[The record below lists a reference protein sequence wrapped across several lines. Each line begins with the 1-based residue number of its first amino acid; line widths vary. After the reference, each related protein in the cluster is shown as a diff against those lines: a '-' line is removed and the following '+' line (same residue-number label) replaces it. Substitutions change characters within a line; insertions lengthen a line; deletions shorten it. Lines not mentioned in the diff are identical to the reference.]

1 MECLFC
7 KKNLSSKYN
16 LSYHQKTN
24 KKCLSI
30 QEVEN
35 NNVIE
40 VKLSTCDFCNK
51 SFTSQ
56 NLKVH
61 LSICKLKIKHDNK
74 KNLEKENE
82 KKIEELKKENEKKI
96 NEIKKENEKKI
107 DEIKKDYEKK
117 LKKQKK
123 LLQLKNIEICK
134 LQKELEVKDE
144 IYDDEHK
151 TIKTIALQPRTNTNN
166 NNNTN
171 IIGNLNLDDTE
182 RIKNAIETNFTADDI
197 LDGQKGL
204 ANFAVRNILKDEHG
218 NLLYACTDS
227 SRKMFKFR
235 NLDGH
240 IIKDVNT
247 QKLTDAF
254 VLCDIKGITNSKT
267 QQFWT
272 NEDGTQ
278 DNNKYQAISV
288 PAAEIMNL
296 KYNNG
301 TFRDHMVNLTT

>member
-1 MECLFC
+1 MEFECKFC
-7 KKNLSSKYN
+7 KKTLSSKSN

-24 KKCLSI
+24 KKCLSVQKKESDDI
-30 QEVEN
+30 
-35 NNVIE
+35 IE
-40 VKLSTCDFCNK
+40 VKLTTCDFCDK

-56 NLKVH
+56 SLKIH
-61 LSICKLKIKHDNK
+61 LKSCKLKIKYDND
-74 KNLEKENE
+74 N
-82 KKIEELKKENEKKI
+82 ELKKE
-96 NEIKKENEKKI
+96 
-107 DEIKKDYEKK
+107 YEKK
-117 LKKQKK
+117 LEKQKREYEK
-123 LLQLKNIEICK
+123 LLQIKDIEICK

-144 IYDDEHK
+144 IYKDEHK
-151 TIKTIALQPRTNTNN
+151 TIKTIALQPRNNTNN

-182 RIKNAIETNFTADDI
+182 KIKNVIETNFTADDI

-235 NLDGH
+235 NLDGQ

-254 VLCDIKGITNSKT
+254 VLSDIKGITNSKT

>member
-1 MECLFC
+1 M
-7 KKNLSSKYN
+7 
-16 LSYHQKTN
+16 
-24 KKCLSI
+24 
-30 QEVEN
+30 
-35 NNVIE
+35 
-40 VKLSTCDFCNK
+40 
-51 SFTSQ
+51 
-56 NLKVH
+56 
-61 LSICKLKIKHDNK
+61 
-74 KNLEKENE
+74 
-82 KKIEELKKENEKKI
+82 KKE
-96 NEIKKENEKKI
+96 
-107 DEIKKDYEKK
+107 YEKK
-117 LKKQKK
+117 LKKQKREYEK
-123 LLQLKNIEICK
+123 LLQIKDIEICK

-151 TIKTIALQPRTNTNN
+151 TLKTIALQPRNNTNN

-182 RIKNAIETNFTADDI
+182 RIKNVIETNFTADDI

-235 NLDGH
+235 NLDGQ

-254 VLCDIKGITNSKT
+254 VLSDIKGITNSKT

-278 DNNKYQAISV
+278 DNTKYQAISV
-288 PAAEIMNL
+288 HVAEIMNL
-296 KYNNG
+296 RYNNG
-301 TFRDHMVNLTT
+301 TFRDHMVILTT

>member
-35 NNVIE
+35 NNIIE

-61 LSICKLKIKHDNK
+61 LSICKIKIEHDNK
-74 KNLEKENE
+74 KKLEEENE
-82 KKIEELKKENEKKI
+82 KKIVELKKENEKKI
-96 NEIKKENEKKI
+96 
-107 DEIKKDYEKK
+107 DELKKDYEKK

-123 LLQLKNIEICK
+123 LLQIKDIEICK

-151 TIKTIALQPRTNTNN
+151 TIKTIALQPRNNTNN

-182 RIKNAIETNFTADDI
+182 KIKNVIETNFTTDDI

-235 NLDGH
+235 NLDGQ

-254 VLCDIKGITNSKT
+254 VLSDIKGITNSKT

>member
-35 NNVIE
+35 NNIIE

-61 LSICKLKIKHDNK
+61 LSICKIKTEHDNK
-74 KNLEKENE
+74 KKLEEENE
-82 KKIEELKKENEKKI
+82 KKIVELKKENEKKI
-96 NEIKKENEKKI
+96 DELKKE
-107 DEIKKDYEKK
+107 YEKK

-123 LLQLKNIEICK
+123 LLQIKDIEICK

-151 TIKTIALQPRTNTNN
+151 TIKTIALQPRNNTNN

-182 RIKNAIETNFTADDI
+182 KIKNVIETNFTADDI

-235 NLDGH
+235 NLDGQ

-254 VLCDIKGITNSKT
+254 VLSDIKGITNSKT

>member
-1 MECLFC
+1 MECQFC
-7 KKNLSSKYN
+7 KNSLNNKYS

-30 QEVEN
+30 QEKEN
-35 NNVIE
+35 NDDVVE
-40 VKLSTCDFCNK
+40 VKLNSCKFCNK
-51 SFTSQ
+51 VFSVQ
-56 NLKVH
+56 NLKTH
-61 LSICKLKIKHDNK
+61 LLTCKRK
-74 KNLEKENE
+74 KQFESE
-82 KKIEELKKENEKKI
+82 EELKKENEKKI
-96 NEIKKENEKKI
+96 VELKKE
-107 DEIKKDYEKK
+107 YEKK
-117 LKKQKK
+117 LKKQKREYEK
-123 LLQLKNIEICK
+123 LLQIKDIEICK

-151 TIKTIALQPRTNTNN
+151 TIKTIALQPRNNTNN

-182 RIKNAIETNFTADDI
+182 KIKNVIETNFTADDI

-235 NLDGH
+235 NLDGQ

-254 VLCDIKGITNSKT
+254 VLSDIKGITNSS
-267 QQFWT
+267 FLLIF
-272 NEDGTQ
+272 
-278 DNNKYQAISV
+278 KYFFS
-288 PAAEIMNL
+288 
-296 KYNNG
+296 K
-301 TFRDHMVNLTT
+301 

>member
-35 NNVIE
+35 NNIIE

-61 LSICKLKIKHDNK
+61 LSICKIKIEHDNK
-74 KNLEKENE
+74 KKLEEENE
-82 KKIEELKKENEKKI
+82 KKIVELKKENEKKI
-96 NEIKKENEKKI
+96 
-107 DEIKKDYEKK
+107 DELKKDYEKK

-123 LLQLKNIEICK
+123 LLQIKDIEICK

-151 TIKTIALQPRTNTNN
+151 TIKTIALQPRNNTNN

-182 RIKNAIETNFTADDI
+182 KIKNVIETNFTADDI

-204 ANFAVRNILKDEHG
+204 ANFAIRNILKDEHG

-235 NLDGH
+235 NLDGQ

-254 VLCDIKGITNSKT
+254 VLSDIKGITNSKT

-278 DNNKYQAISV
+278 NNNKYQAISV

>member
-35 NNVIE
+35 NNIIE

-61 LSICKLKIKHDNK
+61 LSICKIKTEHDNK
-74 KNLEKENE
+74 KKLEEENE
-82 KKIEELKKENEKKI
+82 KKIVELKKENEKKI
-96 NEIKKENEKKI
+96 DELKKE
-107 DEIKKDYEKK
+107 YEKK

-123 LLQLKNIEICK
+123 LLQIKDIEICK

-151 TIKTIALQPRTNTNN
+151 TIKTIALQPRNNTNN

-182 RIKNAIETNFTADDI
+182 KIKNVIETNFTADDI

-235 NLDGH
+235 NLDGQ

-254 VLCDIKGITNSKT
+254 VLSDIKRITNSKT

>member
-35 NNVIE
+35 NNIIE

-61 LSICKLKIKHDNK
+61 LSICKIKTEHDNK
-74 KNLEKENE
+74 KKLEEENE
-82 KKIEELKKENEKKI
+82 KKIVELKKENEKKI
-96 NEIKKENEKKI
+96 DELKKE
-107 DEIKKDYEKK
+107 YEKK

-123 LLQLKNIEICK
+123 LLQIKDIEICK

-151 TIKTIALQPRTNTNN
+151 TIKTIALQPRNNTNN

-182 RIKNAIETNFTADDI
+182 KIKNVIETNFTADDI

-235 NLDGH
+235 NLDGQ

-254 VLCDIKGITNSKT
+254 VLSDIKGITNSS
-267 QQFWT
+267 FLL
-272 NEDGTQ
+272 
-278 DNNKYQAISV
+278 I
-288 PAAEIMNL
+288 
-296 KYNNG
+296 
-301 TFRDHMVNLTT
+301 

>member
-35 NNVIE
+35 NNIIE

-61 LSICKLKIKHDNK
+61 LSICKIKTEHDNK
-74 KNLEKENE
+74 KKLEEENE
-82 KKIEELKKENEKKI
+82 KKIVELKKENEKKI
-96 NEIKKENEKKI
+96 DELKKE
-107 DEIKKDYEKK
+107 YEKK

-123 LLQLKNIEICK
+123 LLQIKDIEICK

-151 TIKTIALQPRTNTNN
+151 TIKTIALQPRNNTNN

-182 RIKNAIETNFTADDI
+182 KIKNVIETNFTSDDI

-235 NLDGH
+235 NLDGQ

-254 VLCDIKGITNSKT
+254 VLSDIKGITNSKT

>member
-1 MECLFC
+1 M
-7 KKNLSSKYN
+7 
-16 LSYHQKTN
+16 
-24 KKCLSI
+24 
-30 QEVEN
+30 
-35 NNVIE
+35 
-40 VKLSTCDFCNK
+40 
-51 SFTSQ
+51 
-56 NLKVH
+56 
-61 LSICKLKIKHDNK
+61 
-74 KNLEKENE
+74 
-82 KKIEELKKENEKKI
+82 
-96 NEIKKENEKKI
+96 
-107 DEIKKDYEKK
+107 
-117 LKKQKK
+117 
-123 LLQLKNIEICK
+123 LQLKDIEICK
-134 LQKELEVKDE
+134 LKKELEVKNE
-144 IYDDEHK
+144 IYNDEHK

-166 NNNTN
+166 TN

-182 RIKNAIETNFTADDI
+182 RIKNVIETNFTADDI

-254 VLCDIKGITNSKT
+254 VLSDIKGITNSKT

-272 NEDGTQ
+272 NDDGTQ
-278 DNNKYQAISV
+278 DNNKYQAISI

-301 TFRDHMVNLTT
+301 AFKDHMVNLTT

>member
-35 NNVIE
+35 NNIIE

-61 LSICKLKIKHDNK
+61 LSICKIKTEHDNK
-74 KNLEKENE
+74 KKLEEENE
-82 KKIEELKKENEKKI
+82 KKIVELKKENEKKI
-96 NEIKKENEKKI
+96 DELKKE
-107 DEIKKDYEKK
+107 YEKK

-123 LLQLKNIEICK
+123 LLQIKDIEICK

-151 TIKTIALQPRTNTNN
+151 TIKTIALQPRNNTNN

-182 RIKNAIETNFTADDI
+182 KIKNVIETNFTADDI

-235 NLDGH
+235 NLDGQ

-254 VLCDIKGITNSKT
+254 VLSDIKGITNSKT

-301 TFRDHMVNLTT
+301 TQQADTR